1 MRSNPDTNPDSLP
14 TIQTEDRQLVTPFP
28 IPEGNRRS
36 VKATR
41 PSKRISSSGKV
52 EQERLDFKDTLLT
65 PDNPDIVGTH
75 NPDNQDIPSKEKVD
89 KKGKGGD
96 QPRA

>member
-1 MRSNPDTNPDSLP
+1 ME
-14 TIQTEDRQLVTPFP
+14 IQNGIAFFQAISADFSCMYAEWR
-28 IPEGNRRS
+28 
-36 VKATR
+36 K
-41 PSKRISSSGKV
+41 SSSGKV

-96 QPRA
+96 QPRAWAFHQHLPKWKA